1 MGLLYIG
8 LKTGQRLE
16 DAFNFKAPDP
26 TAKLRKFLETL
37 SSLHGGLFLLPT
49 PKPQTLASPP
59 IPNPAIP
66 FHPKPQTF
74 ADAASGALSPLIP
87 NPAIPFHPEPQILA
101 DAAAGAK
108 AAEAG
113 AAGAE
118 AAQGAAPG
126 ERGAIS
132 ILPGEVEGYDAG
144 AGRALGEQLPHDRQ
158 GQPEPLRR

>member
-1 MGLLYIG
+1 VGLLYIG

-26 TAKLRKFLETL
+26 TAKLRKSLETL
-37 SSLHGGLFLLPT
+37 SRLFLLPT

-74 ADAASGALSPLIP
+74 ADAGSGAASPLIP
-87 NPAIPFHPEPQILA
+87 DPAIPFHPGPQILA
-101 DAAAGAK
+101 DAAAGAEAAE

-118 AAQGAAPG
+118 AAQGATPG

-132 ILPGEVEGYDAG
+132 ILPGEVAGYDAG
-144 AGRALGEQLPHDRQ
+144 TGRALGEQLPHDRQ
-158 GQPEPLRR
+158 GQPEPLCR

>member
-1 MGLLYIG
+1 VGLLYIG

-26 TAKLRKFLETL
+26 TAKLRKSLETL

-74 ADAASGALSPLIP
+74 ADAGSGAASPLIP
-87 NPAIPFHPEPQILA
+87 DPLPPRAPNP
-101 DAAAGAK
+101 
-108 AAEAG
+108 
-113 AAGAE
+113 
-118 AAQGAAPG
+118 
-126 ERGAIS
+126 R
-132 ILPGEVEGYDAG
+132 
-144 AGRALGEQLPHDRQ
+144 
-158 GQPEPLRR
+158 